1 MVVYFIKCILFSVTR
16 EFEVLLEDQAPLES
30 YIEWLD
36 SMVDQCVVQVSKCY
50 IFVYCIHFHTLK
62 SYSVNIFVIE
72 YNVFVAHTL

>member
-36 SMVDQCVVQVSKCY
+36 SMVDQCVVQVSYCY
-50 IFVYCIHFHTLK
+50 IFVYCIHMYRSRGVVWT
-62 SYSVNIFVIE
+62 SG
-72 YNVFVAHTL
+72 

>member
-36 SMVDQCVVQVSKCY
+36 SMVDQWL
-50 IFVYCIHFHTLK
+50 CIL
-62 SYSVNIFVIE
+62 
-72 YNVFVAHTL
+72 